1 MIKKFRIKINGKE
14 YKVEVEE
21 EVLEEGG
28 IAGGDK
34 SRKILERKETKEI
47 VEENK
52 EEGKIIYAPM
62 PAKVIKVACRAGDRV
77 RKGDILIILEAMK
90 MENEIIS
97 PFDGVIK
104 EVRAIEGMSI
114 SHNEAM
120 VVFE

>member
-1 MIKKFRIKINGKE
+1 MVKKFRIRVNGRE

-21 EVLEEGG
+21 VVEGG
-28 IAGGDK
+28 IVGDDK
-34 SRKILERKETKEI
+34 KRRSMETKDPQKTTEATKEGERI
-47 VEENK
+47 VCS
-52 EEGKIIYAPM
+52 PM
-62 PAKVIKVACRAGDRV
+62 PAKVIKVVCKVGERV

-97 PFDGVIK
+97 PFDGIIK
-104 EVRAIEGMSI
+104 DVKATEGMNV